1 MITKQEFEKII
12 ADINREARGRYPFL
26 EHDPLKID
34 PLTIGRS
41 GYERPC
47 RYVKGSGRVDASYA
61 ILSELYPYLED
72 EGVREIL
79 EADAWRYIRE
89 YMTDI
94 ESAE

>member
-1 MITKQEFEKII
+1 MITRQEFEKII
-12 ADINREARGRYPFL
+12 SDINREARGRYPFP
-26 EHDPLKID
+26 EHD

-47 RYVKGSGRVDASYA
+47 RYVKGSGRVDESYA
-61 ILSELYPYLED
+61 ILSELYPYPED
-72 EGVREIL
+72 EGIREIL

-89 YMTDI
+89 YMTDA